1 MARGHV
7 FITYT
12 GSSER
17 ARLLVDHLA
26 AAHLDVVPDTD
37 LQGPDGWVGASNL
50 AYDASAVVI
59 AFGDDTA
66 VDDCANGHRADWVVR
81 SVPGVLLPVKLRPQ
95 AIIPAQLGDL
105 RPFDLAE
112 WTGGEHPELHR
123 LITALRQLVGRRESR
138 IQPWESTLAADR
150 GEIDS
155 AESAVSSLQDLT
167 NEIGGIGELL
177 LDDEPAADALNSA
190 LDEIGRTYRA
200 INDAVEEFLS
210 ASGAATGAFD
220 TQAYFRLARGNLND
234 SIHNSRGS
242 CSRIATLYGR
252 TGGIRQALQRRAS
265 PEMLRA
271 ADGAFAQLSTADGDL
286 FQQME
291 ELGQALTN
299 ESKLIANLLLAG
311 QLDAAR
317 QRIAEA
323 WSRLDPIEQQLQG
336 ARNAL
341 QNIQIRL
348 GYVEGTHTRGGTVEV
363 SIQRVNIGGDVVNSP
378 IVVAHTIEGSWNT
391 VERSPASTELK
402 TLLADLHKAVSTL
415 AESLDPDDAELAARD
430 LEDLTREA
438 ISSEPRPA
446 WWQRAAQGL
455 VNAAKKTAE
464 VGIPV
469 VDLVAKI
476 TALIGHL

>member
-7 FITYT
+7 FVTYT
-12 GSSER
+12 GSPER

-37 LQGPDGWVGASNL
+37 LQGPNGWAGASNL

-59 AFGDDTA
+59 AFGDDSGI
-66 VDDCANGHRADWVVR
+66 DDRANGHRADWLVG
-81 SVPGVLLPVKLRPQ
+81 SVSGALLPVRLCPQ

-112 WTGGEHPELHR
+112 WNGGEHPEFHR
-123 LITALRQLVGRRESR
+123 LIAALRQLVGRRESR
-138 IQPWESTLAADR
+138 LQPWASTLAADR
-150 GEIDS
+150 GQIDS
-155 AESAVSSLQDLT
+155 AEYAVSSLRDLT
-167 NEIGGIGELL
+167 NQISGIGELL
-177 LDDEPAADALNSA
+177 LDDEPAAEALNAA

-200 INDAVEEFLS
+200 VNDAVEEFLS

-220 TQAYFRLARGNLND
+220 AQAYFRLARGNLND
-234 SIHNSRGS
+234 SIHNGRGS

-252 TGGIRQALQRRAS
+252 TDGIREALQRRAS
-265 PEMLRA
+265 PELLRA
-271 ADGAFAQLSTADGDL
+271 ADNAFAQLSTADGDL

-291 ELGQALTN
+291 ELGRALTN

-317 QRIAEA
+317 QRIAEG
-323 WSRLDPIEQQLQG
+323 WGRLDPIEQQLQG

-341 QNIQIRL
+341 QEIQVRL
-348 GYVEGTHTRGGTVEV
+348 GYVEDTKTRGGTVEV

-378 IVVAHTIEGSWNT
+378 IVVAHTIEDSWNT
-391 VERSPASTELK
+391 VESSPASSELK

-438 ISSEPRPA
+438 VSPKPRPG

-455 VNAAKKTAE
+455 VHAAKKTAE
-464 VGIPV
+464 VGVPV
-469 VDLVAKI
+469 IDLVAKI
-476 TALIGHL
+476 TALIGA